1 MSAIDEH
8 GNPLPEVD
16 PMSSAGQLIALL
28 EYCRRRQFRIGPM
41 VKIGDVM
48 VQVQDL
54 RQDDGRDLPDMPE
67 DPELARI
74 MGEGGDR

>member
-1 MSAIDEH
+1 MVTAHDEH

-16 PMSSAGQLIALL
+16 PNSSAGQLIALL
-28 EYCRRRQFRIGPM
+28 EYCRRRHFRIGPM

-54 RQDDGRDLPDMPE
+54 RLEDGRDLPDLSE

-74 MGEGGDR
+74 MGGDP